1 MSQKRITL
9 KMLNQIQSKILT
21 LPELITQSKI
31 WKNEMQKIVFTNG
44 CFDLIHSGHLHYLM
58 EARALGQK
66 LVIGLNSDASVQRL
80 KGKNRPVKD
89 QQTRLLLLASMEFVD
104 AVCVFEEDTPLQLI
118 NSILPDIL
126 VKGGD
131 WPIDQIVGAKEVQ
144 AAGGTVKSLQFLTGN
159 STSSIIEKIKNEE

>member
-1 MSQKRITL
+1 
-9 KMLNQIQSKILT
+9 MLNQIQSKILT

-144 AAGGTVKSLQFLTGN
+144 AAGGTVKSLQFLAGN
-159 STSSIIEKIKNEE
+159 STSSLIEKIKNEE